1 MTKLTAREDGYGRAM
16 WDYHH
21 GRGGYEIC
29 ERDDGY
35 VDTSGGPSHYLAEYK
50 DWPLRQRK
58 GIRYARG
65 KVLDV
70 GCGAGRVAL
79 YLQKKGLDVTGI
91 DISPL
96 AVKVC
101 RLRGVKNARVM
112 SVTQLT
118 RKVGTFDTLVF
129 YGNNFGLFGG
139 FKRARW
145 LLRRLYNMTTDRAR
159 IIAESNDPYQTDVPC
174 HLAYQRFNRRRGRMS
189 GQLRLRIRY
198 QTYATPWFDYLLV
211 SQDEMRKILTGT
223 GWQVAR
229 FIDCEASAYVAVIE
243 KDASALAQ
251 RRRDGG
257 RGLL

>member
-1 MTKLTAREDGYGRAM
+1 MSKLTVREDGYGRAL

-21 GRGGYEIC
+21 GRGACETC

-35 VDTSGGPSHYLAEYK
+35 VDTSGGPSYYLAGYR
-50 DWPLRQRK
+50 DWPLQQRK
-58 GIRYARG
+58 GIRFARG

-70 GCGAGRVAL
+70 GCGAGRVCL
-79 YLQKKGLDVTGI
+79 HLQKQGLDVTGI

-101 RLRGVKNARVM
+101 RLRGVKKARVM

-118 RKVGTFDTLVF
+118 HKLGTFDTLVF

-145 LLRRLYNMTTDRAR
+145 LLRRLYTMTTGRAR

-174 HLAYQRFNRRRGRMS
+174 HLAYHRFNRKRGRMS

-198 QTYATPWFDYLLV
+198 ETCATPWFDYLLV
-211 SQDEMRKILTGT
+211 SQAEMRKILAGT
-223 GWQVAR
+223 GWKVRR
-229 FIDCEASAYVAVIE
+229 FIDSGGSAYVAVVGKE
-243 KDASALAQ
+243 GEGK
-251 RRRDGG
+251 
-257 RGLL
+257 